1 MENGHI
7 IIYQTPDGLTSI
19 DVTLNKDTVW
29 LTQAQI
35 VELFDSSKA
44 NISEHI
50 KNIFSSSELDKEST
64 VRVFRTVRQ
73 EGQRQVSRELEH
85 YNLDLIISIGYR
97 VNSKRGTQFRIWANS
112 ILKDYIVKGY
122 SLNEKRLN
130 EQAQQLSAVRKSI

>member
-73 EGQRQVSRELEH
+73 EGQRQGRRELEH